1 MQIELRI
8 FTDSDITEDYL
19 SWLSDRS
26 LMRFS
31 QQTLIDH
38 TEQTALKYIRELRE
52 SGGELL
58 SIVVKEENYAIGTVS
73 IRKIREHSLDLGIMI
88 GSREHKGKGL
98 GLEAWRQGI
107 NHIWENFDVSRITAG
122 TNLKNLSMLRIFE
135 ASGMSKYFR
144 KVELG
149 TELIY
154 YYLDRPT

>member
-31 QQTLIDH
+31 QQALIDH

-58 SIVVKEENYAIGTVS
+58 SIVVKEENNAIGTVS
-73 IRKIREHSLDLGIMI
+73 IRKIREH
-88 GSREHKGKGL
+88 
-98 GLEAWRQGI
+98 A
-107 NHIWENFDVSRITAG
+107 
-122 TNLKNLSMLRIFE
+122 NLR
-135 ASGMSKYFR
+135 ACG
-144 KVELG
+144 
-149 TELIY
+149 Y
-154 YYLDRPT
+154 YPLC